1 MGEKQQ
7 TTQRGSFDSDAV
19 KQEWIASKITKI
31 PIGVNIM
38 KVSLPHT
45 FKVIND
51 YGDLEWD
58 HVLSYK
64 FMTWY
69 IKV

>member
-19 KQEWIASKITKI
+19 KQEWTASKITKI

-38 KVSLPHT
+38 KVSLPQT
-45 FKVIND
+45 FKVINN
-51 YGDLEWD
+51 YGDLE
-58 HVLSYK
+58 
-64 FMTWY
+64 
-69 IKV
+69 